1 MKLKVNAPLD
11 PGFAPMVMEFRA
23 FEEAAEKS
31 GDKKIVIGIERNKGY
46 ISTYEMTV
54 FEDGCGHDDDNFAM
68 AERIVKTLLWA
79 RGGYK
84 IIIAGSDVI
93 GGKIKEAYDF
103 GGLRDFDRGFM
114 ARVYERPF
122 EVESVPLDKAP
133 KDHEAAE
140 PVGRHLE
147 GCRIGFDAG
156 GSDRK
161 VSAVIDGEPVYSEE
175 VVWFPKT
182 NSDPSYH
189 YQGILDA
196 MKTAASHMPRVD
208 GIGVSSA
215 GVILNDSPMVSSL
228 FVQVPPEKHELVRTI
243 YTRAAAAL
251 GNVPVAV
258 ANDGDVTALAG
269 AMSLRDTCVMGL
281 AMGTSQAAGYVDGE
295 GRILGWFNELA
306 FAPVDLSPQA
316 AKDDWSGD
324 TGVGGQYFSQDAVI
338 RLAPAAGIPLPEMLT
353 PAEKLSAVQEL
364 AAAGD
369 PRALTIFRDIGVY
382 LGHTLPLYAGVY
394 ELKNLMVLGR
404 VASGIGG
411 ELIVSECRRV
421 LAEEYP
427 ALHVSVTLPDEQFRR
442 VGQSVA
448 AASLPEV

>member
-31 GDKKIVIGIERNKGY
+31 GGKKIVIGIERNKGY

-189 YQGILDA
+189 
-196 MKTAASHMPRVD
+196 
-208 GIGVSSA
+208 
-215 GVILNDSPMVSSL
+215 
-228 FVQVPPEKHELVRTI
+228 
-243 YTRAAAAL
+243 
-251 GNVPVAV
+251 
-258 ANDGDVTALAG
+258 
-269 AMSLRDTCVMGL
+269 
-281 AMGTSQAAGYVDGE
+281 
-295 GRILGWFNELA
+295 
-306 FAPVDLSPQA
+306 
-316 AKDDWSGD
+316 
-324 TGVGGQYFSQDAVI
+324 
-338 RLAPAAGIPLPEMLT
+338 
-353 PAEKLSAVQEL
+353 
-364 AAAGD
+364 
-369 PRALTIFRDIGVY
+369 
-382 LGHTLPLYAGVY
+382 
-394 ELKNLMVLGR
+394 
-404 VASGIGG
+404 
-411 ELIVSECRRV
+411 
-421 LAEEYP
+421 
-427 ALHVSVTLPDEQFRR
+427 
-442 VGQSVA
+442 
-448 AASLPEV
+448 